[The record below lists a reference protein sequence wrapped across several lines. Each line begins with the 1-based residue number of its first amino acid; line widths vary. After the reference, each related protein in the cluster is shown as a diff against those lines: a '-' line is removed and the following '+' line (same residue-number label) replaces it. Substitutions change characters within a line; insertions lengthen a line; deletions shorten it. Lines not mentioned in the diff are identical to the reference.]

1 MIGMTRAHIADP
13 NIVRKIEADQND
25 DIRPCVGANLC
36 ISQAT
41 EAKVLKCFYNPD
53 VGKNPKK
60 NETLKSIR
68 PKNVVVIGGGPAGL
82 EAARVSANLG
92 HKVTLFE
99 KNTYLGGQLKLWARA
114 PLYREFNNAVSWFEL
129 QLNKSQVHVIKGKEV
144 NVEEIKK
151 ARPDF
156 VILATGSKPRENT
169 VLMKKN
175 VTIKALS
182 NIDLLREAFEDK
194 HLVLFD
200 EGGGRGGLSAVDH
213 LIQYNKITIVT
224 TDYSIGEFVN
234 PNLRTPIYKS
244 YLSNGV
250 IFRPQEKFVKL
261 KKNSVV
267 VQNIFS
273 LKEKTIYKVDY
284 VTFWKGNVVV
294 DELKEELK
302 SIDVP
307 FSLVGDCRA
316 PRQVHIAVA
325 EGALAARKIGNC

>member
-1 MIGMTRAHIADP
+1 TVTDLPVFTTGRITTPQFAETILRRGDADMIGMTRAHIADP

-144 NVEEIKK
+144 NVEEI
-151 ARPDF
+151 
-156 VILATGSKPRENT
+156 
-169 VLMKKN
+169 
-175 VTIKALS
+175 
-182 NIDLLREAFEDK
+182 
-194 HLVLFD
+194 
-200 EGGGRGGLSAVDH
+200 
-213 LIQYNKITIVT
+213 
-224 TDYSIGEFVN
+224 
-234 PNLRTPIYKS
+234 
-244 YLSNGV
+244 
-250 IFRPQEKFVKL
+250 
-261 KKNSVV
+261 
-267 VQNIFS
+267 
-273 LKEKTIYKVDY
+273 
-284 VTFWKGNVVV
+284 
-294 DELKEELK
+294 
-302 SIDVP
+302 
-307 FSLVGDCRA
+307 
-316 PRQVHIAVA
+316 
-325 EGALAARKIGNC
+325 